1 MNRYLSSD
9 RDCCYAEE
17 CCCAKPPS
25 EPCCCCPKPPSE
37 PCCRCPQPPVEPCCC
52 CVGPT
57 GPRGAAGPTGPTG
70 RNGLT
75 GATGA
80 TGPTGPIGPLGPTG
94 PAGRPGATGAT
105 GATGAQQDT
114 KRRPSGCAA
123 VLSTASELFKNSLRQ
138 SLVSSHTAP
147 GFPDRR
153 PPARGNAPCRAK
165 ESAARFSQFIDSQ
178 FLTFDFRLLPAK
190 KTTPL

>member
-37 PCCRCPQPPVEPCCC
+37 PCCCCPQPPVEPCCC
-52 CVGPT
+52 CV
-57 GPRGAAGPTGPTG
+57 
-70 RNGLT
+70 
-75 GATGA
+75 
-80 TGPTGPIGPLGPTG
+80 GPTGPIGPLGPTG